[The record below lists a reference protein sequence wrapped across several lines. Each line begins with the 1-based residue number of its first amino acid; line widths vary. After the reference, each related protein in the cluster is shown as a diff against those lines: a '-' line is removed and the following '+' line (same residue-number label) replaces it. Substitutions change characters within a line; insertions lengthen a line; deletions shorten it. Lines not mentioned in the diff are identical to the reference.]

1 MEINWLVLSTYMVAI
16 LIEIG
21 LPIALVVF
29 ILRKFKVSWLVVLTG
44 VITFVG
50 SQVVHIPLLQGLT
63 VLFNNGTLPM
73 PPAWI
78 LPYFN
83 ALLLGVL
90 AGLCEETARL
100 IGFKVLKAKA
110 KHFNSALALG
120 IGHGGVESVI
130 VGGLVLASLIAAL
143 VSKLPVLQLAQ
154 FSATPWHLPLAGGV
168 ERIIAISAQIFM
180 SVLVWKAVATR
191 NYWWYVLAILY
202 HTVLDAVAV
211 YLSQIGL
218 TTWQIEGSISIFF
231 VFNVILLW
239 RIWVTE
245 RRKEKTGALAENA
258 TPTEPLMIEN

>member
-1 MEINWLVLSTYMVAI
+1 MEINWLLIISYVVAI
-16 LIEIG
+16 LTEIG
-21 LPIALVVF
+21 LPVTLA
-29 ILRKFKVSWLVVLTG
+29 ILAVRKFKVSWWVILTG
-44 VITFVG
+44 VLTFIG
-50 SQVVHIPLLQGLT
+50 SQVVHIPLLQGIS
-63 VLFNNGTLPM
+63 VLFSNGTLPT
-73 PPAWI
+73 PPEWI

-83 ALLLGVL
+83 AIFLGIM

-100 IGFKVLKAKA
+100 IGFKILKAKA
-110 KHFNSALALG
+110 KPFNSGLALG

-130 VGGLVLASLIAAL
+130 VGGIVLVSLIANL
-143 VSKLPVLQLAQ
+143 VSKSALQTSQ
-154 FSATPWHLPLAGGV
+154 FWATPWHLPLAGGV
-168 ERIIAISAQIFM
+168 ERIVAISAQIFM

-218 TTWQIEGSISIFF
+218 SVWQLEGSISIFF

-245 RRKEKTGALAENA
+245 RRKDKAAALAENA
-258 TPTEPLMIEN
+258 APTEPLKIEN